1 MSENLFAS
9 ALQGLKEKAKM
20 AAWRQWR
27 ALGATTSSAKP
38 AGAIIDPEALVLLS
52 LVLAEEEPR
61 LWDLLGWWARVGS
74 PLLSVQRIKNL
85 AGAYPEAVRL
95 KLGQFAHLA
104 HSEGGDYRWKALARS
119 QFARTIRLKKAL
131 GQQPTLT
138 EPTAL
143 LLRLRAG
150 FGVGIKA
157 DVLGFLLGFQGT
169 WATAREIT
177 EATSYTSQAVRRALE
192 DMAAARFLEVTRQTP
207 AKYRVDPRGWMEL
220 LGIRGAPPVW
230 RDWQPV
236 FAFTGD
242 LSEWA
247 EGDASLKASPYLI
260 SSRARDLFERHQ
272 SAFRRNRIAV
282 PDPRD
287 YPGEKY
293 LGAFEETLH
302 ALGEWM
308 QEYV

>member
-9 ALQGLKEKAKM
+9 ALQDLKEKSKM

-27 ALGATTSSAKP
+27 ALGATASSAKP
-38 AGAIIDPEALVLLS
+38 AASIIDPEALVLLS
-52 LVLAEEEPR
+52 LALAEEERR

-74 PLLSVQRIKNL
+74 QLLSVQRIKNL

-104 HSEGGDYRWKALARS
+104 RSEGGDFRWKALARP
-119 QFARTIRLKKAL
+119 QPARAIRLKKGL
-131 GQQPTLT
+131 GEQPALT
-138 EPTAL
+138 EPTTL

-157 DVLGFLLGFQGT
+157 DVLGFLLGMQGN
-169 WATAREIT
+169 WASARDIT

-192 DMAAARFLEVTRQTP
+192 DMAVARFLEVARQIP

-220 LGIRGAPPVW
+220 LGIRGSPPPW

-236 FAFTGD
+236 FAFIGD
-242 LSEWA
+242 LSERA
-247 EGDASLKASPYLI
+247 EGEASLKASPYII
-260 SSRARDLFERHQ
+260 SSRARDVFERHQ

-293 LGAFEETLH
+293 LGAFEETLR

-308 QEYV
+308 QENV